1 MLSHLISILKNHA
14 SEMFLWF
21 DFVFMKYFTIR
32 GSFVYAKLF
41 KVSKFNPAYFL
52 RPTNDFYDFT

>member
-1 MLSHLISILKNHA
+1 
-14 SEMFLWF
+14 MFLWF